1 MQRRNNKLEIIRIT
15 NGPDKKKSGPFL
27 LLCGMAVR
35 RAEQDGQLSNSA
47 KELMLAELDGHSG
60 YNPPIN
66 AGTQGSEIF
75 DRFVYEQN
83 AY

>member
-1 MQRRNNKLEIIRIT
+1 MQRRNNKLEIKTIR
-15 NGPDKKKSGPFL
+15 NGSDKKKSGPFL

-60 YNPPIN
+60 YNPPVN
-66 AGTQGSEIF
+66 DGTQGAEFF
-75 DRFVYEQN
+75 DRFVYETN